1 MHPKRVHL
9 RSLPSLSGPTSDP
22 PIFRKKVRPTPVS
35 PEEAL
40 RSPEKRPEH
49 RRRAPRFAPHRSGRS
64 GFSTPSPVTGGPPP
78 MPELCSGVTG
88 GGALP
93 SGSPL
98 SWRFSG
104 RIRVLGP
111 GRRSRVC
118 MRDADGQRVVGLA
131 KARWRAHGS
140 SNSTMALVAVHS
152 IKRTP
157 VGTRFAMSSSSDR
170 KMRQQKASCSHGKS
184 SSAHSPPNAPPAAPI
199 ALR

>member
-1 MHPKRVHL
+1 MGSAPAQAEV
-9 RSLPSLSGPTSDP
+9 P
-22 PIFRKKVRPTPVS
+22 P
-35 PEEAL
+35 
-40 RSPEKRPEH
+40 H
-49 RRRAPRFAPHRSGRS
+49 S
-64 GFSTPSPVTGGPPP
+64 GFAGGGPPVTGEEAGASEESSEICSA
-78 MPELCSGVTG
+78 PERPLRFFDPFSGDRRASSDAGALCSGVTG

-104 RIRVLGP
+104 RLRVLGP